1 MNKSS
6 NIGGGNL
13 TFKAGLDEGILPK
26 ISALTCNSLFS
37 KYTFDVIQ
45 NSTELLLDL
54 SLQIHQS
61 LNPFTLQLEN
71 YLSIGLL
78 GCEDGKNYRENL
90 NLVIVLDISGS
101 MVDVLSKKSSRSKL
115 ALAISCVK
123 SIFKKLTPE
132 ERFSLI
138 TFNKSSTILQELR
151 SKKNINE
158 EAFFKSLDKLK
169 AKGGTSLEVGYHPAI
184 DMLQKQIFNDA
195 NEVSASL
202 TLAQPKNHRIIF
214 ITDAVISD
222 QLEADTL
229 FKLNYEAS
237 KFPQNIFTSFIG
249 VGVDFDT
256 DLISKLTKVRGSNY
270 FSAHSDAEFSKILE
284 TDFNYIVTPLAFNVY
299 GQISS
304 QKFQIQR
311 TYGSDFDIEEN
322 PKEDLLIEMKKGGV
336 LRIETLTAYEKSVKG
351 VKGGI
356 ILAHLKEKEEGK
368 NDEMNEDYNIVVSV
382 DYEDLNGKKNEI
394 KKIID
399 AKLLKELDT
408 KEFYQSLGGRK
419 ALLLSRYVNFV
430 RERLQK
436 KSPAKLDEDVTMITY
451 FEKESYI
458 LKDPTLEEEL
468 SNLRK
473 IIKMKL

>member
-1 MNKSS
+1 MAS

-13 TFKAGLDEGILPK
+13 TFKAGLDEGIPPK

-61 LNPFTLQLEN
+61 LNPFTLQLEK

-78 GCEDGKNYRENL
+78 GSEDGKNHRENL
-90 NLVIVLDISGS
+90 NLVIALDISGS
-101 MVDVLSKKSSRSKL
+101 MNEVLSKKSSRSKL

-123 SIFKKLTPE
+123 NIFNKLTPE
-132 ERFSLI
+132 ERIALI
-138 TFNKSSTILQELR
+138 TFNKNSTVIQDLNF
-151 SKKNINE
+151 KKNIIKEN
-158 EAFFKSLDKLK
+158 FFKSLDKLK
-169 AKGGTSLEVGYHPAI
+169 AKGGTSLEVGYQPAI
-184 DMLQKQIFNDA
+184 DMLQKQIIIDA
-195 NEVSASL
+195 NEDPSSL
-202 TLAQPKNHRIIF
+202 IKPKNHRIIF
-214 ITDAVISD
+214 ITDAMISD
-222 QLEADTL
+222 QSEADNL
-229 FKLNYEAS
+229 LKLNYEAS

-270 FSAHSDAEFSKILE
+270 FSAHSDEEFSKILE
-284 TDFNYIVTPLAFNVY
+284 RDFNYIVTPLAFNVY

-304 QKFQIQR
+304 QKFEIQR

-322 PKEDLLIEMKKGGV
+322 PKEDLLMEMKKGGV
-336 LRIETLTAYEKSVKG
+336 LRIDTLTAYEKSYHG

-356 ILAHLKEKEEGK
+356 ILVHLKEKEEVK

-382 DYEDLNGKKNEI
+382 DYEDLNGKKHEM

-399 AKLLKELDT
+399 AKLLKELDNQ
-408 KEFYQSLGGRK
+408 EFYQCSGGRK

-430 RERLQK
+430 RERLEK
-436 KSPAKLDEDVTMITY
+436 KSPAKLEQDIEMRA
-451 FEKESYI
+451 FFNKEI
-458 LKDPTLEEEL
+458 QFVKDPILEEEF
-468 SNLRK
+468 SNLKK